1 MTEISFYHL
10 ERQPLTEALPKL
22 LARVL
27 ASTLRA
33 VVLCASQTRVAALD
47 ALLWTYDPASFLP
60 HGTAASGQ
68 AGQQPVYLTTTEEN
82 PNMATVLVVVDGA
95 TPAFVG
101 QFDRVLDMFDGN
113 DAEALEAA
121 RERWRH
127 YKEAGF
133 ALTYWQQSPGG
144 GWEKK
149 FG

>member
-10 ERQPLTEALPKL
+10 QRAPLAEALPRL

-27 ASTLRA
+27 ASNLRA
-33 VVLCASQTRVAALD
+33 VVLCGSPERVQALD
-47 ALLWTYDPASFLP
+47 AALWTYDPASFLP
-60 HGTAASGQ
+60 HGTAAGGF
-68 AGQQPVYLTTTEEN
+68 AARQPIYLTTTEEN
-82 PNMATVLVVVDGA
+82 PNGATVLAVVDGA
-95 TPAFVG
+95 EPAYVG
-101 QFDRVLDMFDGN
+101 QFDRCLDMFDGN
-113 DAEALEAA
+113 DPEALEAA

-133 ALTYWQQSPGG
+133 ALTYWQQTPSG